1 MGISKEYFQEHL
13 AGRGGEAYYG
23 RIKKAIRA
31 FRKHAPAVERFLDI
45 GCDDGRITIGIMK
58 AIGAKEV
65 FGVDIFEPSVQAA
78 QQKGIKCRRLDLDKD
93 DLPFP
98 DNHFDAIFWGE
109 NIEHLFDPD
118 HLLDEI
124 FRCLSSNGICV
135 ISTPNLA
142 SLPNRIALLF
152 GLQPYMTSVSI
163 RHRVG
168 RICYQGL
175 PAEDHI
181 RVFTYRALRDLVRLH
196 DFNIIEI
203 QGLTA
208 SDGTDSP
215 FPLPIRIAERAIA
228 LVPAFSHTIQIV
240 INKRIKSD
248 EIQTR
253 SGNSKV
259 FVSYISSFW

>member
-1 MGISKEYFQEHL
+1 
-13 AGRGGEAYYG
+13 
-23 RIKKAIRA
+23 
-31 FRKHAPAVERFLDI
+31 VERFLDI
-45 GCDDGRITIGIMK
+45 GCDDGRITIGITK

-65 FGVDIFEPSVQAA
+65 FGVDVFEPSVQVA

-168 RICYQGL
+168 RIWYQGL

-181 RVFTYRALRDLVRLH
+181 RVFTYRALRDLVHLH

-215 FPLPIRIAERAIA
+215 FPLPIRIAERVIA

-240 INKRIKSD
+240 IKKRIKPD
-248 EIQTR
+248 EIQIK

-259 FVSYISSFW
+259 FVSNISSFW